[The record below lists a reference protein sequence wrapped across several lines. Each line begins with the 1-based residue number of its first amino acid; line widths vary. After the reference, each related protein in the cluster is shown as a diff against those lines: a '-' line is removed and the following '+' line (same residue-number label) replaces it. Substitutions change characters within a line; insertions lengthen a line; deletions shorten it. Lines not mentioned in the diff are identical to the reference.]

1 MALLGEDGNGFEL
14 ARKLESH
21 GVWRSWL
28 GESLYSNFNH
38 CLSSPASWDSFM
50 RTDETK
56 SRVQIQLQLRVRAL
70 LFDKATLSLFL
81 RVPTSA
87 AATSHIISKLNPN
100 YLQLHGDD
108 VYFTLEDVHQRD
120 TVVASNTAP
129 SKAHSKAAFGI
140 GSRYGESEIDTM
152 SQRFT
157 QEDFPET
164 WYSQFIEK
172 HKSSKPYFLSSFNWD
187 SEKRSPSEMFNY
199 LKHLEKHKRRRI
211 AFKGDP
217 SVGFGN
223 SNVQLG
229 SVLDGEAS
237 DEETFFPETMVMN
250 CVPDIAIAPFSVAE
264 EKQEVEFFGVL
275 DRLPRVAT
283 KSSIMIERLGISMDQ
298 GPGPTRTK
306 VASEGNRR
314 RLSHDQALLIS
325 KKVIAHSLAT
335 MGFEGASEVPVEV
348 FSQLL
353 SCHISKLGSM
363 LKVLADSYRKKCS
376 AIELIRMF
384 LRVSG
389 HGNLATLAEYIK
401 DGRNVAQQ
409 STQQAQNIPSQLAIT
424 HPNGLHMP
432 QVPRPM
438 QSQIQQQMMHSLTPQ
453 QQQQLLRMRRAAQVS
468 SPRPAMN
475 MDNDRPLVEVKVE
488 KTDMPMD
495 NNAFSMMNARQQ
507 QLQQLQHM
515 RQQQLVPP
523 IQRFQPQ
530 TGAQFRQ
537 LSPLQMAQM
546 QTTNVGHPRAP
557 PVKVEGFQELM
568 GGDSSLKHDS
578 DEGKL
583 TSPSK

>member
-1 MALLGEDGNGFEL
+1 MALLGEDGNGLEL

-38 CLSSPASWDSFM
+38 CLSSPSSWDSFM

-81 RVPTSA
+81 RVPSSA

-108 VYFTLEDVHQRD
+108 VYFTLEDVQQRD
-120 TVVASNTAP
+120 GVVASNTAP
-129 SKAHSKAAFGI
+129 SKAHAKPAFGI
-140 GSRYGESEIDTM
+140 GSRYGESEIDSM

-157 QEDFPET
+157 QEDFPAT

-172 HKSSKPYFLSSFNWD
+172 HKSSKPYFFSSFNRD

-199 LKHLEKHKRRRI
+199 LRLLEKHKRRRI
-211 AFKGDP
+211 VFKGDP

-250 CVPDIAIAPFSVAE
+250 CVPDIAIAPFRASE

-283 KSSIMIERLGISMDQ
+283 KNSIMIERLGISVDQ

-306 VASEGNRR
+306 VTFSRE
-314 RLSHDQALLIS
+314 QALLIS
-325 KKVIAHSLAT
+325 KKVIARSLAT
-335 MGFEGASEVPVEV
+335 TGFEGASEVPVEV

-401 DGRNVAQQ
+401 DGRNVVQQ
-409 STQQAQNIPSQLAIT
+409 SPQQVQSIPSQLPIT

-438 QSQIQQQMMHSLTPQ
+438 QSQMQQQMMHPHNLTQ
-453 QQQQLLRMRRAAQVS
+453 QQQQLIRMRRAAQVS

-488 KTDMPMD
+488 KTDIPMD
-495 NNAFSMMNARQQ
+495 NNAFSMMNTRQQ
-507 QLQQLQHM
+507 LPHM
-515 RQQQLVPP
+515 RQQQIVPP
-523 IQRFQPQ
+523 MQRFQPQ
-530 TGAQFRQ
+530 TGAQYRQ

-583 TSPSK
+583 TSPK